1 MSNTNKHILS
11 IDQGTTSSKGVLFD
25 PNYEMITIRQ
35 NKLAEWGNAV
45 IRTLSKM

>member
-1 MSNTNKHILS
+1 MSNSNKHILS

-25 PNYEMITIRQ
+25 SNYEIIATGQ
-35 NKLAEWGNAV
+35 NKLAEWSNAV